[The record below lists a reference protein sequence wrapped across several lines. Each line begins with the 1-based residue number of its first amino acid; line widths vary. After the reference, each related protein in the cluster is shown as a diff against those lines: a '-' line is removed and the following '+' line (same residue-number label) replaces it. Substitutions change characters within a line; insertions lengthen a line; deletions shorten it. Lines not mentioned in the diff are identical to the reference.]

1 MSNVE
6 SILGRRWTTTVKE
19 QTEGQAVYEKSLFP
33 YVKNATGGAQQKGK
47 VDEEQEGDWCNWK
60 RPALGLP
67 AT

>member
-6 SILGRRWTTTVKE
+6 SILGRRWITTVKE

-47 VDEEQEGDWCNWK
+47 VDEEQEG
-60 RPALGLP
+60 
-67 AT
+67 